1 MAEMPLEPICLGTCG
16 PEAADELHVAHS
28 GNIHGRIG

>member
-16 PEAADELHVAHS
+16 PEADELRVAHS